1 MKSQIDAITRYIE
14 MGYRAFTGQVSASVY
29 EKLACPAPVF
39 AKWLLYQGATQKK
52 AVCVGCD
59 KECKPANIDYFSLD
73 TQFKALDYRKHYY
86 AITPTDMVRRH
97 ALLTVKQ
104 AAYCLNVSERTI
116 YNMIAEGKL
125 VRTRDNP
132 VRVRASEV
140 EQYMNDFDE

>member
-1 MKSQIDAITRYIE
+1 MKSQIDAITRYVE

-39 AKWLLYQGATQKK
+39 AKWLLYQGDGQKK
-52 AVCVGCD
+52 AVCVGCS
-59 KECKPANIDYFSLD
+59 KECKPDNLDDFALKTQVRVIDY
-73 TQFKALDYRKHYY
+73 KKPY
-86 AITPTDMVRRH
+86 AITPSDMVKRH
-97 ALLTVKQ
+97 SLLTAKQ

>member
-1 MKSQIDAITRYIE
+1 MKSQIDAITRYVE

-29 EKLACPAPVF
+29 EKLACPAPIF
-39 AKWLLYQGATQKK
+39 AKWLIFQERTQKK

-59 KECKPANIDYFSLD
+59 KECKPDNIEAFLLNTQLKAIDYN
-73 TQFKALDYRKHYY
+73 RPY
-86 AITPTDMVRRH
+86 AISPSDMVKRH
-97 ALLTVKQ
+97 TLLNAKQ

-116 YNMIAEGKL
+116 YNYIAEGKL
-125 VRTRDNP
+125 TRTRDNP